1 MKEIS
6 LKVNELFYSVQ
17 GEGAN
22 LGMPA
27 VFIRLADCNLKCPFC
42 DTNHETFVEMSLST
56 IKMEVKKYNC
66 PNIIW
71 TGGEP
76 TLQLT
81 DEIVSL
87 FKNYYQCI
95 ETNGTRKVPAGI
107 NYIACSA
114 KAPIEL
120 LNENFATIDEIR
132 LPIKKGDK
140 LPDIAQLP
148 KAAHY
153 YLSPIDVSRENLD
166 YCLQLL
172 TENPLWRLSVQL
184 HKLLGIK

>member
-6 LKVNELFYSVQ
+6 LKVNELFYSIQ

-27 VFIRLADCNLKCPFC
+27 VFIRLAGCNLNCPFC
-42 DTNHETFVEMSLST
+42 DTSHEAYDEMSISA
-56 IKMEVKKYNC
+56 IKAEVEKYNC

-95 ETNGTRKVPAGI
+95 ETNGTNKLPSGI

-114 KAPIEL
+114 KAPTEL
-120 LNENFATIDEIR
+120 LNKNFKEVNELR
-132 LPIKKGDK
+132 LPIKQGDK
-140 LPDIAQLP
+140 LPDMGLLP
-148 KAAHY
+148 KATHY
-153 YLSPIDVSRENLD
+153 YVSPIDVSKENLD

-172 TENPLWRLSVQL
+172 AENPLWRLSVQL
-184 HKLLGIK
+184 HKLLGIR

>member
-6 LKVNELFYSVQ
+6 LRVNELFYSIQ

-22 LGMPA
+22 AGMPA
-27 VFIRLADCNLKCPFC
+27 VFIRLAGCNLKCSFC
-42 DTNHETFVEMSLST
+42 DTRHEAYVKMTLSA
-56 IKMEVKKYNC
+56 IKAEIEKYNC

-87 FKNYYQCI
+87 FSNYYQCV
-95 ETNGTRKVPAGI
+95 ETNGTRKVPSGI
-107 NYIACSA
+107 GYIACSA
-114 KAPIEL
+114 KAPVEL
-120 LNENFATIDEIR
+120 LNKNFETINEIR

-140 LPDIAQLP
+140 LPEISLLP
-148 KAAHY
+148 KATRY
-153 YLSPIDVSRENLD
+153 FISPIDVSRENID

-172 TENPLWRLSVQL
+172 TENSLWRLSVQL
-184 HKLLGIK
+184 HKLVGIK